1 MCNKTIED
9 TIITIRQYELAR
21 LEFDAYRYDLEL
33 IEQQPQTAAGKRN
46 LAETQ
51 KQYELHKQ
59 KYEKLKEDVQI
70 KMKFL
75 DENRVD
81 MSTNLLNQA

>member
-1 MCNKTIED
+1 
-9 TIITIRQYELAR
+9 LAR